1 MIMETRQKRL
11 GELLKK
17 EISDML
23 TRGIKDPRIG
33 FVSITSIEVS
43 GDLRHAKV
51 FVSVYGSEQERKST
65 VAGLKSAAGYIRKE
79 LGQRLRVRRVPEI
92 SIIYD
97 ESLERG
103 SRILELI
110 DSVVPEE
117 PDTPHEE

>member
-1 MIMETRQKRL
+1 MV
-11 GELLKK
+11 
-17 EISDML
+17 

-33 FVSITSIEVS
+33 FASITSVEVS

-51 FVSVYGSEQERKST
+51 YFSVYGSEQERKAT
-65 VAGLKSAAGYIRKE
+65 IAGLKSAAGYIRRE
-79 LGQRLRVRRVPEI
+79 LGQRIRLKRVPEL

-117 PDTPHEE
+117 TDTPDEE

>member
-1 MIMETRQKRL
+1 METRQKRL